1 MLSAYP
7 NFCLALERESGER
20 GAKVIKAVM
29 AVNTRGKPRLAKC
42 YKYLDSC
49 LVYKH
54 FVTLYFVLVFDS
66 SENELAE
73 LDLIQD
79 KKTFHKAEA
88 SHFDGFCDDLKLHSV
103 QIHLFVEYI
112 LLYEHLLNTIKLIFM
127 CTGTTAM
134 VGRNGPLECRCFI
147 LIDEYAPEFRS
158 SIIGYDML
166 TPPDLDREIGL
177 TGRNIIHGA
186 MGFDSLFLM
195 RPVQRTG
202 NRIASFSVFFMRM
215 SVRYQAFTCA
225 AEVLILRVLRSGVM
239 GASGR
244 NAAQLVQD
252 FNKKWDTKLHFF
264 IMFWEI
270 YPLIYL
276 LRVIINILLYK
287 IF

>member
-1 MLSAYP
+1 MRFISYTIDKIL
-7 NFCLALERESGER
+7 
-20 GAKVIKAVM
+20 
-29 AVNTRGKPRLAKC
+29 
-42 YKYLDSC
+42 
-49 LVYKH
+49 H
-54 FVTLYFVLVFDS
+54 FFIPFKL
-66 SENELAE
+66 
-73 LDLIQD
+73 
-79 KKTFHKAEA
+79 
-88 SHFDGFCDDLKLHSV
+88 FDGSWGDPAYRV
-103 QIHLFVEYI
+103 
-112 LLYEHLLNTIKLIFM
+112 
-127 CTGTTAM
+127 TAM
-134 VGRNGPLECRCFI
+134 VGRNGPLEC
-147 LIDEYAPEFRS
+147 RS

-215 SVRYQAFTCA
+215 SACVRCQAFTCA

-264 IMFWEI
+264 IIFSRVKI
-270 YPLIYL
+270 YTI
-276 LRVIINILLYK
+276 
-287 IF
+287 